1 MTLRRH
7 TRSMRHVEFV
17 ALSLALIYLPK
28 CIDGFSLN
36 GNRRPRLRPRQDAK
50 LRHLQA
56 RTQYTIDDEVC
67 APTDPAE
74 LRKVVQK
81 HCRTLD
87 TFLQNRPIARHTAA
101 AFEATKELLES
112 SGPPASS
119 RKFILDS
126 GCGTARSSMLLG
138 EQYPDHTILGVDR
151 SFVRL
156 NRNAD
161 NEADDSDTSK
171 RPFQAVSDNVV
182 LVRAELTDFWRC
194 CLNEKWNI
202 EQHYILYPN
211 PYPKKNRLKKR
222 FYAHPSFPLILALGG
237 ENIVVRSNWKGY
249 LSEFAESVLY
259 ANEYFEEIDSVDT
272 TSNVANPYTEA
283 AMKGPHERID
293 KSLAYTLFEKKYD
306 DVGENTY
313 ELILDRQ

>member
-1 MTLRRH
+1 MQK
-7 TRSMRHVEFV
+7 FV
-17 ALSLALIYLPK
+17 TSKQEPSTPL
-28 CIDGFSLN
+28 
-36 GNRRPRLRPRQDAK
+36 
-50 LRHLQA
+50 
-56 RTQYTIDDEVC
+56 TDDEVC

-81 HCRTLD
+81 HCHTLD

-112 SGPPASS
+112 NGPPASS

-161 NEADDSDTSK
+161 NEADDSDTSI

-202 EQHYILYPN
+202 DSTTYYIPIHIRRRIVSKSVSM
-211 PYPKKNRLKKR
+211 PIPR
-222 FYAHPSFPLILALGG
+222 FWLLVEKILLCDPTGRD
-237 ENIVVRSNWKGY
+237 I
-249 LSEFAESVLY
+249 
-259 ANEYFEEIDSVDT
+259 
-272 TSNVANPYTEA
+272 
-283 AMKGPHERID
+283 
-293 KSLAYTLFEKKYD
+293 
-306 DVGENTY
+306 
-313 ELILDRQ
+313 

>member
-1 MTLRRH
+1 MRDCCRAEEEARRASRATDRAQGRRLIFLRVWTYRRTCIDERAPTRTSTITLRRH

-17 ALSLALIYLPK
+17 ALSLALICLPK
-28 CIDGFSLN
+28 CIVGFSLN
-36 GNRRPRLRPRQDAK
+36 GHRKPVLRQRQDAK
-50 LRHLQA
+50 VCHKQA

-81 HCRTLD
+81 HCHTLD

-112 SGPPASS
+112 NGPPASS

-202 EQHYILYPN
+202 EQH
-211 PYPKKNRLKKR
+211 
-222 FYAHPSFPLILALGG
+222 
-237 ENIVVRSNWKGY
+237 
-249 LSEFAESVLY
+249 
-259 ANEYFEEIDSVDT
+259 
-272 TSNVANPYTEA
+272 
-283 AMKGPHERID
+283 
-293 KSLAYTLFEKKYD
+293 
-306 DVGENTY
+306 
-313 ELILDRQ
+313 

>member
-1 MTLRRH
+1 MGNAG
-7 TRSMRHVEFV
+7 FV
-17 ALSLALIYLPK
+17 ALYLALVCLSRSSN
-28 CIDGFSLN
+28 GFSLYES
-36 GNRRPRLRPRQDAK
+36 RLLHLHARGTK
-50 LRHLQA
+50 LQHQA
-56 RTQYTIDDEVC
+56 RTQYTIDNDVC

-74 LRKVVQK
+74 LRKVLER
-81 HCRTLD
+81 HLSSLD
-87 TFLQNRPIARHTAA
+87 VFLQNRPIARHTAA
-101 AFEATKELLES
+101 AFEATKELLDA

-156 NRNAD
+156 NRNVD
-161 NEADDSDTSK
+161 NEANDFDASK

-194 CLNEKWNI
+194 CLNGKWNI

-237 ENIVVRSNWKGY
+237 EKIVVRSNWRGY
-249 LSEFAESVLY
+249 LQEFANSVVF
-259 ANEYFEEIDSVDT
+259 ASEYYEDAGSTDT
-272 TSNVANPYTEA
+272 TNFAQPYVEA
-283 AMKGPHERID
+283 ALKGPHERLD

-306 DVGENTY
+306 DVGENTF
-313 ELILDRQ
+313 ELILDRK

>member
-138 EQYPDHTILGVDR
+138 EQYPD
-151 SFVRL
+151 
-156 NRNAD
+156 
-161 NEADDSDTSK
+161 
-171 RPFQAVSDNVV
+171 
-182 LVRAELTDFWRC
+182 C
-194 CLNEKWNI
+194 
-202 EQHYILYPN
+202 
-211 PYPKKNRLKKR
+211 
-222 FYAHPSFPLILALGG
+222 
-237 ENIVVRSNWKGY
+237 
-249 LSEFAESVLY
+249 
-259 ANEYFEEIDSVDT
+259 
-272 TSNVANPYTEA
+272 
-283 AMKGPHERID
+283 
-293 KSLAYTLFEKKYD
+293 
-306 DVGENTY
+306 
-313 ELILDRQ
+313 